1 MKNSILFI
9 VFMLFMVACGSETKH
24 NQSHEAKATTPE
36 TKAEVKTDTMHV
48 HVYTCPM
55 HPEVTGKEGDKCPKC
70 SMALEHKD

>member
-1 MKNSILFI
+1 MKNIII
-9 VFMLFMVACGSETKH
+9 VLALLGFVACDNSKPKETT
-24 NQSHEAKATTPE
+24 QTATPTVTE

-48 HVYTCPM
+48 HVFTCPM

>member
-9 VFMLFMVACGSETKH
+9 VFMLFMVACGSETKQ

-36 TKAEVKTDTMHV
+36 TKAEVKIDTMHV

-55 HPEVTGKEGDKCPKC
+55 HPEITGKEGDKCPKC

>member
-9 VFMLFMVACGSETKH
+9 VFVLFMVACGGETKQ
-24 NQSHEAKATTPE
+24 NQSNEAKANTPE
-36 TKAEVKTDTMHV
+36 AKVEVRSDTSHAHV
-48 HVYTCPM
+48 FSCPM